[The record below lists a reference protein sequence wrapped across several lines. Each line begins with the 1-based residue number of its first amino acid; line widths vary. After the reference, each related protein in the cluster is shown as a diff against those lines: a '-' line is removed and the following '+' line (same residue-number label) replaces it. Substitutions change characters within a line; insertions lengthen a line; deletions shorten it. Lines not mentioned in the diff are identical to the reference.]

1 MSRMPNPFQPTPTP
15 QEHGSDSVWEKR
27 RKPFVINGKG
37 AGAASDSV
45 PAEVEQRLRAQLETF
60 RHDLSETPDRVGYST
75 PRYKSRRALTLER
88 LLHDGGLVL
97 LATILVGAILWVYF
111 G

>member
-1 MSRMPNPFQPTPTP
+1 MSRMPNIYQPTPTP

-27 RKPFVINGKG
+27 RKPVVINGA
-37 AGAASDSV
+37 AGTSDTV

-75 PRYKSRRALTLER
+75 PRYRSKNALTVER
-88 LLHDGGLVL
+88 LLSDGGLVVL
-97 LATILVGAILWVYF
+97 TLAVLGVVGWLILG
-111 G
+111 